1 MAPGRT
7 PPEIVARLNRE
18 LVKVLEMP
26 EIRDQ
31 LFTHGMEPMPGSSEA
46 LARHIGR
53 ELAVWGRVVREA
65 GIRAE

>member
-46 LARHIGR
+46 LA
-53 ELAVWGRVVREA
+53 
-65 GIRAE
+65 